1 MSEPQKQQIG
11 DGSDNYGQAA
21 KQAAKAAKTIGKAAK
36 QTAKKSAEAAVNTTT
51 ATVKAGAQGGKAIA
65 EIAAGTASGGPWGAI
80 ISAVWAMRHTLFK
93 ILVCICLSLVMII
106 VLVVDLPGIVVNQ
119 AFGLDGNEPSE
130 PITSICETIIDTITD
145 IIGIGYNTS
154 LLNIDSLIQTGGYD
168 LELSMNSLIDN
179 AKSAAGY
186 DTLYIMAAYSTS
198 VEQLSIDRNDMASK
212 LMSVTANMFPVTST
226 IKQSQIITP
235 ISYYAYKPVTQTV
248 VTNVAKTGSINGVT
262 QYRYE
267 TAEQTYYVQDQEI
280 TTNVATEVPAY
291 SLVNTSLPVYS
302 NGKITGTASASYY
315 QPTGILPIVP
325 PIDIIS
331 YLECTIHPFD
341 NSVITEAFGIDLN
354 ANYHGTSATYGEVIN
369 ARAAALKQTIYGAA
383 NEGETAPLTDIEM
396 IAFLKIQN
404 CSATR
409 KDIVETGLSLVGKV
423 PYFWGGK
430 SDAGWNSL
438 WNTPKLVTSAG
449 STTTG
454 TIRPYGLDCSGFTN
468 WTYKTAVGKTISSG
482 SYGQWEDTY
491 SVTADELLPGDLGFL
506 ANENGNGWSHVLMFA
521 GYGTNGERMWVHS
534 TGGVGVVLNTPS
546 YESSLHLRRIKDV
559 DYGDPSEDNFITL

>member
-21 KQAAKAAKTIGKAAK
+21 KQATKAAKTIGKAAK

-280 TTNVATEVPAY
+280 TTDVATEIPTFT
-291 SLVNTSLPVYS
+291 LVNTSLPVYS
-302 NGKITGTASASYY
+302 NGIITGTTSASYY
-315 QPTGILPIVP
+315 QPVGVQSIAPTT
-325 PIDIIS
+325 DIIN

-341 NSVITEAFGIDLN
+341 NSVIAEAFGIDLN
-354 ANYHGTSATYGEVIN
+354 ASYYGTSATYAEVI
-369 ARAAALKQTIYGAA
+369 ASRATALKRTIYGAYE
-383 NEGETAPLTDIEM
+383 NGDSVPLTDTEI
-396 IAFLKIQN
+396 INFLKMQN

-468 WTYKTAVGKTISSG
+468 WTYKTAIGKTISSG

-534 TGGVGVVLNTPS
+534 TGGEGVVLNTPS
-546 YESSLHLRRIKDV
+546 YESSLHLRRVKDV

>member
-1 MSEPQKQQIG
+1 MR
-11 DGSDNYGQAA
+11 
-21 KQAAKAAKTIGKAAK
+21 
-36 QTAKKSAEAAVNTTT
+36 V
-51 ATVKAGAQGGKAIA
+51 
-65 EIAAGTASGGPWGAI
+65 PWPA
-80 ISAVWAMRHTLFK
+80 R
-93 ILVCICLSLVMII
+93 
-106 VLVVDLPGIVVNQ
+106 
-119 AFGLDGNEPSE
+119 
-130 PITSICETIIDTITD
+130 
-145 IIGIGYNTS
+145 
-154 LLNIDSLIQTGGYD
+154 
-168 LELSMNSLIDN
+168 
-179 AKSAAGY
+179 
-186 DTLYIMAAYSTS
+186 
-198 VEQLSIDRNDMASK
+198 
-212 LMSVTANMFPVTST
+212 
-226 IKQSQIITP
+226 
-235 ISYYAYKPVTQTV
+235 
-248 VTNVAKTGSINGVT
+248 
-262 QYRYE
+262 
-267 TAEQTYYVQDQEI
+267 
-280 TTNVATEVPAY
+280 PAY

-302 NGKITGTASASYY
+302 NGRITGTTSASYY

-354 ANYHGTSATYGEVIN
+354 ASYHGTSATYGEVIN

-383 NEGETAPLTDIEM
+383 NEGETAPLTDTEM
-396 IAFLKIQN
+396 IAFLKMQN

-454 TIRPYGLDCSGFTN
+454 AIRPYGLDCSGFTN

-534 TGGVGVVLNTPS
+534 TGGEGVVLNTPS
-546 YESSLHLRRIKDV
+546 YESSLHLRRVKDV
-559 DYGDPSEDNFITL
+559 DYGDPPEDNFITL